1 MDKLFNS
8 SEIYNSFS
16 AIHNSTPPNFSAEQ
30 LFNSVNN
37 QFSSFDPM
45 TKQNFLTFLVE
56 DYSFFQ
62 NIPNIFEKISDL
74 GNQLLK
80 SDNFSSQIT
89 ALTTLTKLFLNL
101 PNLDQE
107 KQGKFNDF
115 MSMLFSKSV
124 DLNEVPHLR
133 NICSQCLQ
141 EINTI
146 KGPGFVPYPASKFLG
161 SAAENHAPTAYSELA
176 FCNGCDQSELAKFLD
191 TRFWS
196 MSPLESSLFAPKFYP
211 KLPTTPNDP
220 LLLRNAIE
228 KGDVSKETA
237 LSLIN
242 NPFSAYGVPQT
253 IYGFTDT
260 FEFDASS
267 LFSPFDKD
275 DTIAAKSNLLPHKM
289 SSIDS
294 SSVLSSFPQQSPN
307 SAIVSAV
314 FNLASMFEP
323 KEIYLFYRRFYEKTP
338 NFDQQWFNL
347 YDNIDQSSKDTV
359 KCFLIQ
365 YPTRKSAQKAIL
377 SSDDGRIPLSF
388 IENVDE
394 ETVHLL
400 PSLLP
405 KLSAEKALLAKEKM
419 AKYSIQQN
427 LESVECHFSSSSQ
440 LLQVTSVQVETT
452 ELIKT
457 QITVH
462 VKPIAEMQSPLFAPC
477 FRLEKGS
484 IFADN
489 GFISLPLIDSEV
501 TITFNMKPSRIES
514 DSLRLICEYTSQD
527 GQPHWFSLGDISV
540 ESHDLL
546 SPSDVDFK
554 TAWNEGEES
563 RVLLP
568 LKFQQV
574 VSAMNKTVFGKNP
587 NCEREENRL
596 QSVVSTPMGSTV
608 AIIAVASGQQ
618 TVLHFRAPSLDIL
631 EIIDLFIRSLAA

>member
-1 MDKLFNS
+1 MDKLFS
-8 SEIYNSFS
+8 ATEIYDSFS
-16 AIHNSTPPNFSAEQ
+16 AIHDSTPPNFSADQ
-30 LFNSVNN
+30 LFNSVYN
-37 QFSSFDPM
+37 QFSTFDAM
-45 TKQNFLTFLVE
+45 TKQNFLTFLAE
-56 DYSFFQ
+56 DFSFFQ
-62 NIPNIFEKISDL
+62 SIPNVFDKLSEL

-89 ALTTLTKLFLNL
+89 ALATLTKLYLQL
-101 PNLDQE
+101 PDLDQE

-115 MSMLFSKSV
+115 MAFLYSKSV

-141 EINTI
+141 EINTV
-146 KGPGFVPYPASKFLG
+146 KGPGFVPYPASKFLE
-161 SAAENHAPTAYSELA
+161 AAVENHAPTAYSELA
-176 FCNGCDQSELAKFLD
+176 FCNGCDQEELSKFLD

-228 KGDVSKETA
+228 KGDVSKDTA

-242 NPFSAYGVPQT
+242 NPFSAFGVPQT

-260 FEFDASS
+260 FEFDAAS

-323 KEIYLFYRRFYEKTP
+323 KEVYLFYRKFYEKTE
-338 NFDQQWFNL
+338 NFDQQWTNL
-347 YDNIDQSSKDTV
+347 YNNIDQSSKDTV
-359 KCFLIQ
+359 KCFLVQ
-365 YPTRKSAQKAIL
+365 YPKRKSAQKAIL
-377 SSDDGRIPLSF
+377 SSDDGKVPLTF

-394 ETVHLL
+394 ETVRLL
-400 PSLLP
+400 PALLP
-405 KLSAEKALLAKEKM
+405 KLSAEKALLAKEKLSM
-419 AKYSIQQN
+419 YSIKQST
-427 LESVECHFSSSSQ
+427 ESVDCHYTSSSQ
-440 LLQVTSVQVETT
+440 LLQIASVQVETT

-462 VKPIAEMQSPLFAPC
+462 IKPITEMQSPLYAPC

-489 GFISLPLIDSEV
+489 GQVSLPVIDSEETV
-501 TITFNMKPSRIES
+501 IFNMKPNRIES

-546 SPSDVDFK
+546 SPSDVEFK

-596 QSVVSTPMGSTV
+596 QSVVSTPMGSTI

-618 TVLHFRAPSLDIL
+618 TVIHFRAPSLDIL
-631 EIIDLFIRSLAA
+631 EIIDLFIRSIAA